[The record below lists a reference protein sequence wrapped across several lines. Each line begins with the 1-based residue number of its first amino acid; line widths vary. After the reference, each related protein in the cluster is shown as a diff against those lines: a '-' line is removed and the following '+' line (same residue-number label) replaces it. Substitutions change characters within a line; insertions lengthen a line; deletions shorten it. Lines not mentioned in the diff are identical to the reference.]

1 MHLVLAYIDPGSGSL
16 MIQALIAG
24 LVAAPFVLRQQLARL
39 VRRVRGQAEP
49 VDELGADGHR
59 SGRVIEGGPEPDPG
73 SWRDPF
79 GFVYRRD
86 GILLRQVNSA
96 AAAEWEATE
105 GSGFLRRL
113 QTAGLL
119 IGHEPAPLDWAADP
133 SLVLTVIRPEPVPFI
148 SYPYEWTFGQLKAA
162 ALLTLEVQC
171 QAMTH
176 GLELRDASAYN
187 VQFIGVRPVFIDTLS
202 FRRATPGAP
211 WIAYRQFCEHFLAPL
226 ALMARRDIRLGG
238 LLRDHLDG
246 IPLDLAARLLPARTR
261 LSLGLGSHIHLHA
274 RAQRR
279 HADRPEAAGEAATRK
294 MSPTRQAALHDSLV
308 RLIGG
313 LDWTPA
319 GTEWADYGT
328 ASSYD
333 DASATAKDAGR
344 RRPLI
349 CDRARGCVGSGCE
362 QRALLRH
369 RRRYG
374 AGSSRWTSTR
384 RPASATGGT
393 SWPEPRRG
401 SCRSSRILRTRP
413 RDGWDARERQSLFDR
428 AEGATLLALA
438 LVHHLAIGRNVP
450 LPMLSATL
458 ARLGDRLIIEWVPK
472 EDPMV
477 QRLLATREDVF
488 PEYTIAGFEAALS
501 THWRIEGSTRV
512 GATPRTIYEAVRR

>member
-1 MHLVLAYIDPGSGSL
+1 M
-16 MIQALIAG
+16 
-24 LVAAPFVLRQQLARL
+24 
-39 VRRVRGQAEP
+39 
-49 VDELGADGHR
+49 
-59 SGRVIEGGPEPDPG
+59 IEGGPEPDPG

-86 GILLRQVNSA
+86 GVLLRQVNSA

-105 GSGFLRRL
+105 GSGFLRHL

-162 ALLTLEVQC
+162 ALLTLEVQR

-211 WIAYRQFCEHFLAPL
+211 WVGYRQFCEHFLAPM
-226 ALMARRDIRLGG
+226 ALMARRDIRLGR

-308 RLIGG
+308 RLIDG
-313 LDWTPA
+313 LGWTPA

-328 ASSYD
+328 VSSYD
-333 DASATAKDAGR
+333 DASAKAKDEVVQALIGDVSPSVVWDLGANNGRYSAIAARTAGR
-344 RRPLI
+344 VVALDIDPAAGERHWRDLV
-349 CDRARGCVGSGCE
+349 ARGE
-362 QRALLRH
+362 
-369 RRRYG
+369 
-374 AGSSRWTSTR
+374 TR
-384 RPASATGGT
+384 VLPILQDLANPSPA
-393 SWPEPRRG
+393 
-401 SCRSSRILRTRP
+401 I
-413 RDGWDARERQSLFDR
+413 GWDARERRSLFDR

-458 ARLGDRLIIEWVPK
+458 ARLGHRLIIEWVPK
-472 EDPMV
+472 QDPMV
-477 QRLLATREDVF
+477 QRLLAAREDVF
-488 PEYTIAGFEAALS
+488 PEYTTAGFEAALS
-501 THWRIEGSTRV
+501 THWRIGRSNRV
-512 GATPRTIYEAVRR
+512 GATQRTIYEAVRR